1 MFNNNNAIF
10 LFLFILTIKFIIHFI
25 INKVF
30 KFVFIT
36 KSFEITKL
44 YRNFT
49 SNFFVLLIK
58 VVFIKFYKFRSFK
71 KIIINFY
78 RKMY

>member
-30 KFVFIT
+30 KFIFIT